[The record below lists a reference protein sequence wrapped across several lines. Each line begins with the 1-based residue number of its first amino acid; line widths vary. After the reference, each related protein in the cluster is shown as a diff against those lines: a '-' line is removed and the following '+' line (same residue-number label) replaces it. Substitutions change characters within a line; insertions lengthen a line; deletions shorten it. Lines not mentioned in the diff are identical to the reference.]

1 MRPCDEVGEEVYV
14 LPLDYMT
21 SYVSNL
27 VNISYFYSF
36 LFHLNVLLFYLSV

>member
-1 MRPCDEVGEEVYV
+1 MSLWDEVGEEVYI

-27 VNISYFYSF
+27 VTISYFYSF
-36 LFHLNVLLFYLSV
+36 LFHLNVLLFYVSV